1 MTEKNNLYMVKAM
14 YLGSEPM
21 GELLDGENGSDAIQ
35 VPLKRTILRTT
46 ENSGD
51 EVELSMTNDS
61 LVVTFIRSQKRLVL
75 KVDLLAYCGA
85 LRQLPAKKIKDRE
98 FETLDKSPVSN
109 SNDPPLFVTIFRNIE
124 MENTLFCHSFIIR
137 RDEEAME
144 LVKLVM
150 EIYYNLIRTQ
160 ELEYETSFNDQDENI
175 SSTKDSENKLNM
187 SALNISKKS
196 QSSKNLVKP

>member
-1 MTEKNNLYMVKAM
+1 MVKAM

-46 ENSGD
+46 ETSGD

-61 LVVTFIRSQKRLVL
+61 LLVTFVRSKRRLVL

-85 LRQLPAKKIKDRE
+85 LRQLPANRIKNRE

-109 SNDPPLFVTIFRNIE
+109 SNDPPLFVTIFRNLE

-137 RDEEAME
+137 KDEEAME

-160 ELEYETSFNDQDENI
+160 ELEYETSLNDQDDNF
-175 SSTKDSENKLNM
+175 SSLKNSTNKLNM
-187 SALNISKKS
+187 DALNISKNTPIET
-196 QSSKNLVKP
+196 SKPIWIMI